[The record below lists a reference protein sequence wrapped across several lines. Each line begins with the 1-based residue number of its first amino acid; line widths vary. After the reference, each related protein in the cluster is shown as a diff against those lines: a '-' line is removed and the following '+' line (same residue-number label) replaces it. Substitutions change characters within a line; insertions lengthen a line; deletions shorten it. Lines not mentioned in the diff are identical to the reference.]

1 LRSYVLNSYIALQN
15 RLNVHSIIKNKVNEL
30 SEICKVF
37 NVKRLYV
44 FGSINTD
51 TFDEQKSDI
60 DLIVEL
66 DQMDPIEKGET
77 LIKLWDRF
85 EELFER
91 KVDLLSKTKVRNPY
105 LQKGIDTTK
114 QLIYE
119 A

>member
-1 LRSYVLNSYIALQN
+1 M
-15 RLNVHSIIKNKVNEL
+15 HFIIRNKIKEL
-30 SEICKVF
+30 SGICKSF
-37 NVKRLYV
+37 KVKRLYI

-51 TFDEQKSDI
+51 TFDEQESDI

-77 LIKLWDRF
+77 LMKLWDRF
-85 EELFER
+85 EELFGR

-114 QLIYE
+114 KLIYE